1 MEAMRDVLRASLGR
15 SLRDICDEDKL
26 AAAWTVACG
35 KAMAGHG
42 TVAGYDGS
50 VVRVVVEDAVWLRQM
65 MSLRSVLEREMGRIA
80 GLKVASI
87 AFELKTAS
95 RKGRS

>member
-15 SLRDICDEDKL
+15 SLRNIRDEDRL

-42 TVAGYDGS
+42 TVIGYAAG
-50 VVRVVVEDAVWLRQM
+50 VVQIEVEDAVWLRQM
-65 MSLRSVLEREMGRIA
+65 AALRSVLEREIAKIA
-80 GLKVASI
+80 GLRVTSI
-87 AFELKTAS
+87 EFELKTAG
-95 RKGRS
+95 RKGRG